1 MHTAIRQI
9 CAGEVG
15 SPADVIGSRCTAD
28 EPVPEC
34 PVEAGGVVSGAWVWG
49 WAGVSALPVCVPSA
63 DSGVVSG
70 VVLEVAGEDAVAAA
84 FGCRLGVAVCGT
96 ATAEL
101 RCRPVV
107 AGRSGPGCR
116 GTWVSGCSDT
126 ESVVAVRGVA
136 AATGSGGDDAC
147 VWLLE
152 DLVAGSAATVRPPPT
167 RATAV
172 AATAR
177 RLFFFQRASCRRR
190 AARPCPVAALP
201 SGPLDEP
208 VADASVVAPAGT
220 TLPIGSAS
228 VR

>member
-84 FGCRLGVAVCGT
+84 FGCLFGIAVCGT
-96 ATAEL
+96 ATAAL
-101 RCRPVV
+101 RCRPAV
-107 AGRSGPGCR
+107 AGGQGRDAANLGVRLLGHRVGGRCPGGGR
-116 GTWVSGCSDT
+116 GH
-126 ESVVAVRGVA
+126 R
-136 AATGSGGDDAC
+136 
-147 VWLLE
+147 L
-152 DLVAGSAATVRPPPT
+152 
-167 RATAV
+167 
-172 AATAR
+172 R
-177 RLFFFQRASCRRR
+177 R
-190 AARPCPVAALP
+190 
-201 SGPLDEP
+201 
-208 VADASVVAPAGT
+208 
-220 TLPIGSAS
+220 
-228 VR
+228 